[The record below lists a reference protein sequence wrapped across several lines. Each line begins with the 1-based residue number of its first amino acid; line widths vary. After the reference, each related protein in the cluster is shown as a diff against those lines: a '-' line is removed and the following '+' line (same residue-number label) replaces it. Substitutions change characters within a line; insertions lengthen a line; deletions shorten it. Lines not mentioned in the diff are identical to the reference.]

1 MSFPYLLTSFSY
13 LPAGDLVYL
22 TYLGVFAAAALGCLV
37 GVWRARQVGPQ
48 GVRRGLVGLLLAS
61 GLWALAHVGMLLASS
76 FWEKTAFY
84 TTGLIVG
91 FGTVFAWFWLCSA
104 FSGRSLHRR
113 RAVWWGA
120 AAVFALVTATKLTN
134 LWHGFYFSAEWAAVP
149 FRHLEVDH
157 HVFYWLTA
165 AFSYVLAGVGFFMLA
180 EPLRRVKFGTGRLAA
195 LFGLTALPLGANA
208 AGYAGPW
215 FLNLSH
221 EPVGVA
227 AFTLGALFVSRGRL
241 EEAARL
247 GEVLQASR
255 REKPALIL
263 SDEERIRNYN
273 RQAAELFPALEEEEA
288 IGRELE
294 TVLPSLRKALS
305 DGSEPSVADVQV
317 LKTEAPKTESSETGG
332 SEGAEA
338 RYFQPVETTFRRST
352 GRLVVLTDVTERE
365 LRRRGREARLEA
377 ISRSMPGMAF
387 EFRAGSGEDQSGG
400 ERSVEF
406 VGAAAEDLLGLSSG
420 PEGISSGSEER
431 YDRFV
436 GRIPTP
442 SREAFVRSVEE
453 AIGGRSRW
461 RKEFPFDRP
470 DGERIWLFGSAEPEV
485 RGTPDGEEVVFRGIF
500 IDITERKRR
509 EQDLK
514 ESRRKLR
521 KEKRRVQSIT
531 ENVSDGIYRSTAEE
545 GIVYANQAFAEMFGY
560 RDLGELR
567 AAGPEALYAN
577 PGRREELIEMENR
590 EGQLHQEEVR
600 YRRKDGTTF
609 IGLLNTQRVE
619 GEDQEKTYF
628 DGAVTNI
635 TERKRHEQKL
645 RRRREDIE
653 ALYDATRSLLRAGGR
668 GEVHD
673 RIHAVLRRVFD
684 YGLINKYLGRETIRA
699 VQTDQSGDAGLLPLT
714 AGSASGDSIVA
725 QVLRDGETV
734 VAEDLGGRES
744 DIDYGALRSAAGVPV
759 GERGV
764 IIVGQ
769 AEETSFD
776 CFNLRLIEVLADYTA
791 LVLGRLGHE
800 EELIEAKQEAEEAN
814 QMKSAF
820 LANMSHEIRTPLTSI
835 LGFAEAIEEE
845 TEGLEPPVEAGDLR
859 PLGTFAG
866 LIQRGGRRLMETLT
880 GILTLS
886 ELEAGEMELEVG
898 PVDLGAQACRVA
910 EELRPKAEEKGL
922 ALEAAEGGIHGGGG
936 AGERPWALA
945 DEGGVQ
951 IVLQNLLSNAI
962 KYTEEGEV
970 VVRAY
975 QDEEAAVLEVEDT
988 GIGMEP
994 EVAEGLFEPFRQ
1006 ASEGMS
1012 REYEGIGIGLTIMR
1026 KAIGQMDGSI
1036 EVTTEKGEG
1045 SRFTVRLPKASGKT
1059 GGKNEAGQSQLCYS

>member
-1 MSFPYLLTSFSY
+1 MNFPYLLTSFSY
-13 LPAGDLVYL
+13 LPTGDPAYL
-22 TYLGVFAAAALGCLV
+22 AYLGVFAAVALGCLV
-37 GVWRARQVGPQ
+37 GVWQARQVGPQ

-61 GLWALAHVGMLLASS
+61 GLWALAHVGMLLAPS
-76 FWEKTAFY
+76 FWGKTAFY
-84 TTGLIVG
+84 TVGLTVG

-134 LWHGFYFSAEWAAVP
+134 PWHGFYFSAEWAAVP

-157 HVFYWLTA
+157 HVVYWLTA

-180 EPLRRVKFGTGRLAA
+180 EPLRKVKVGTGRLAA
-195 LFGLTALPLGANA
+195 LLGLTALPLGANA

-227 AFTLGALFVSRGRL
+227 AFALGALFVSRGRL

-247 GEVLQASR
+247 GGVSQTCQ
-255 REKPALIL
+255 REKPTLIL
-263 SDEERIRNYN
+263 SDEERVRNYN
-273 RQAAELFPALEEEEA
+273 RQAADLFPALEEEKA
-288 IGRELE
+288 VGRELG
-294 TVLPSLRKALS
+294 TVLPSLRETLS
-305 DGSEPSVADVQV
+305 GGSEPGVADVQV
-317 LKTEAPKTESSETGG
+317 LETEAPKTESSETNG
-332 SEGAEA
+332 SGEAES
-338 RYFQPVETTFRRST
+338 RHFQPVETTFRRGA

-365 LRRRGREARLEA
+365 LRRRGQEARLEA

-387 EFRAGSGEDQSGG
+387 EFRAGPGEDQSGG

-406 VGAAAEDLLGLSSG
+406 VGAAAEDLLGLSLG
-420 PEGISSGSEER
+420 PEGISSGSEEW

-514 ESRRKLR
+514 ESRRELR

-545 GIVYANQAFAEMFGY
+545 GIVYANQAFVEMFGY

-567 AAGPEALYAN
+567 AAGPEALYVN
-577 PGRREELIEMENR
+577 PGRREELIEKENR
-590 EGQLHQEEVR
+590 EGRLHQEEVR

-628 DGAVTNI
+628 DGAVTDI
-635 TERKRHEQKL
+635 TERKRHEQKR

-653 ALYDATRSLLRAGGR
+653 ALYDATRSLLRAGDR

-673 RIHAVLRRVFD
+673 RIHAVLRKVFD
-684 YGLINKYLGRETIRA
+684 YGLINKYLDRETIRA
-699 VQTDQSGDAGLLPLT
+699 VQTDHSGDAELLPLT

-734 VAEDLGGRES
+734 VAEDLGGLES

-776 CFNLRLIEVLADYTA
+776 CFNLRLIEVLADYAA
-791 LVLGRLGHE
+791 LVLGRLGRE
-800 EELIEAKQEAEEAN
+800 EELIEAKTEAEEAN

-820 LANMSHEIRTPLTSI
+820 LANMSHEIRTPLTNI

-845 TEGLEPPVEAGDLR
+845 TEGLEPPVGAGDLR

-886 ELEAGEMELEVG
+886 ELEAGEMELEAE

-910 EELRPKAEEKGL
+910 EELRPKAEDEGL
-922 ALEAAEGGIHGGGG
+922 ALTVEALEAGEGAPLP

-1012 REYEGIGIGLTIMR
+1012 REYEGTGIGLTIMR

-1059 GGKNEAGQSQLCYS
+1059 GRENGVHA